1 MSKKRL
7 TSNQLR
13 QMWIDFFVS
22 KKHYWVKSSSLVPID
37 DPSLLWINS
46 GVATLKKYFEG
57 VETPP
62 SNRLV
67 NYQKSLR
74 TNDIDN
80 VGMTTRHHT
89 FFEMLGFFSIGD
101 YFSKNATEFAWEFLT
116 SEKYLNFEKEKLY
129 ITVHEEDE
137 ETYQNWINCGVKP
150 EHLFKMSS
158 KTNFWDVGK
167 GPSGPNT
174 EIFYDRG
181 IEYDKR
187 GIELVSEDIENDRYI
202 EVLNIVLSKFNN
214 DGNNNY
220 TDLPQKNIDTGA
232 GFERLLSIVQDTP
245 SNFET
250 DLFLPQIEFLNN
262 QTSNKYT
269 FNYKTN
275 DELSKS
281 SKHINFLY
289 KATVDFI
296 RSVAMGISDGVVP
309 SNLGRGYVLRRLLRR
324 VIINLEE
331 LKINTDSINN
341 LVDLTIES
349 LKEAY
354 PEMDQNK
361 SSIKKII
368 LKEVELFNTS
378 RQRAIGVL
386 NKNIESEINNNIVN
400 TAFVFKLFETY
411 GLPKEI
417 LIRILN
423 ERHLTFDENEFDKM
437 LEDFKQQSRDNQNTS
452 NALNQQNTL
461 FIDEKPSIFVGYD
474 ELSITSKLI
483 NLEIREDNMYLVFEQ
498 TPFYSNSGGQVSDLG
513 MIDEVE
519 VIDVMKTKNGTIIHQ
534 VHCSDFAQK
543 HFIIG
548 NTYKLNVNK
557 QIRQLTANNHSGTHL
572 LFAALEKLLGVD
584 LPQRGS
590 KLDHQA
596 LRFDFSYHQKITED
610 ILIKAEVMVNEW
622 IKAGIKTKISTMS
635 QKDAKNY
642 GAKFLDTAQ
651 YGEIVRVVDFP
662 NITIDLCGGTHVKST
677 SDLEELKI
685 TSFETKGSGIY
696 RIGAITT
703 HETIKHYQIQQI
715 SSKQELVFEA
725 IKNQFEEVKE
735 TVETFISQIENSTTL
750 KSILEEVIEI
760 QQLVKANI
768 NKATTIKE
776 LDLIQSENIKLLLKI
791 EEKAYQI
798 RLQEIATSNE
808 TKIYFDNLNKKVFNN
823 LSKGFLKHHDT
834 NRLLINRDGDED
846 WTISLIFSKE
856 DFTQV
861 QIDNKS
867 MRERKLLGGGSKQ
880 YYQFKGP
887 KQQVEMFIEEVW
899 KF

>member
-101 YFSKNATEFAWEFLT
+101 YFSKEATEFAWEFLT
-116 SEKYLNFEKEKLY
+116 SEKYLHFEKEKLY

-137 ETYQNWINCGVKP
+137 ETYQNWINCGVKSD
-150 EHLFKMSS
+150 HLFKMSS

-181 IEYDKR
+181 IDYDKR
-187 GIELVSEDIENDRYI
+187 GVELVSEDIENDRFI

-250 DLFLPQIEFLNN
+250 DLFLPQIELLNSKTN
-262 QTSNKYT
+262 NNYT
-269 FNYKTN
+269 FDYKIN
-275 DELSKS
+275 EELSEA

-324 VIINLEE
+324 AIINLEE
-331 LKINTDSINN
+331 LKINTNCIND

-354 PEMDQNK
+354 PEMNQNK
-361 SSIKKII
+361 SNIKNII
-368 LKEVELFNTS
+368 LKEAELFNTS

-386 NKNIESEINNNIVN
+386 NKNIDNEINNNKVN
-400 TAFVFKLFETY
+400 TSFVFKLFETY

-423 ERHLTFDENEFDKM
+423 ERQLTFDEDEFDEM

-461 FIDEKPSIFVGYD
+461 FIDEESSIFVGYD
-474 ELSITSKLI
+474 ELSISSKLV
-483 NLEIREDNMYLVFEQ
+483 NLEIREDSMYLVFEK

-513 MIDEVE
+513 AIAEVE
-519 VIDVMKTKNGTIIHQ
+519 VIDVMKTKNGTIIHKI
-534 VHCSDFAQK
+534 HNSDFAQQ
-543 HFIIG
+543 HFVIG
-548 NTYKLNVNK
+548 NEYKLNVNK
-557 QIRQLTANNHSGTHL
+557 QIRQLAANNHSGTHL

-596 LRFDFSYHQKITED
+596 LRFDFSYHQKISED
-610 ILIKAEVMVNEW
+610 ILVEAEKMVNKW
-622 IKAGIKTKISTMS
+622 INDGIKTKISTMN

-677 SDLEELKI
+677 SDLEALKI
-685 TSFETKGSGIY
+685 ISFETKGSGIY

-703 HETIKHYQIQQI
+703 HKTIHDYQIQQI
-715 SSKQELVFEA
+715 SAKQELVLEA

-735 TVETFISQIENSTTL
+735 TVETFISQIDDSKTL
-750 KSILEEVIEI
+750 KDILKEVIEI
-760 QQLVKANI
+760 QQLVKSNI

-776 LDLIQSENIKLLLKI
+776 LNLIQSENIKLLLKI
-791 EEKAYQI
+791 EENAYLI
-798 RLQEIATSNE
+798 RLQDIATSNE
-808 TKIYFDNLNKKVFNN
+808 TKIYFDNLNKKIFNN
-823 LSKGFLKHHDT
+823 LSKGFLKHYNA
-834 NRLLINRDGDED
+834 NRLLINRSIEDD
-846 WTISLIFSKE
+846 WTMSLILSKE
-856 DFTQV
+856 DFE
-861 QIDNKS
+861 QIKVDNKS
-867 MRERKLLGGGSKQ
+867 MREKQLLGGGSKQ

-887 KQQVEMFIEEVW
+887 KQQVETFIDKVW